1 MNDTKKV
8 LSVQDISCHGQCSN
22 TVILPLLAAAGLE
35 TVILPTAL
43 LSTHT
48 GGFTG
53 YTFLDMTEE
62 MERILNHYTCLGLC
76 FDMLVTGYFGSPLQV
91 ETVRRLALPLLK
103 EGGLRF
109 VDPVLGDNGKLYSIY
124 TSEFVDA
131 MRALCAE
138 ADVITPNITEACL
151 LTGTPYRADAD
162 EAFCTA
168 LLDGLRALG
177 PHTVLVTGVHFAD
190 GSIGV
195 VGEEQGSCFTAKAP
209 YVDRNF
215 HGTGDVFAG
224 AFVGQL
230 SHGKTA
236 AQAADFAVHFVY
248 DCITDTLPVI
258 DAHWYGLRFESRLSE
273 ITNAQ

>member
-1 MNDTKKV
+1 MKESKKV

-22 TVILPLLAAAGLE
+22 TVILPLLSAAGLE

-62 MERILNHYTCLGLC
+62 MARILAHYRQIDLR
-76 FDMLVTGYFGSPLQV
+76 FDMLVTGYFGSPEQIALI
-91 ETVRRLALPLLK
+91 RREAMPRLK
-103 EGGLRF
+103 EGALRF

-124 TSEFVDA
+124 TEEFVTA
-131 MRALCAE
+131 MRTLCAE

-162 EAFCTA
+162 EAFCTE
-168 LLDGLRALG
+168 LLARLRALG
-177 PHTVLVTGVHFAD
+177 PSTVLVTGVHFAD

-195 VGEEQGSCFTAKAP
+195 VGEENGAPFTAAAP

-224 AFVGQL
+224 AFVGRL
-230 SHGKTA
+230 SRGESAKDA
-236 AQAADFAVHFVY
+236 AAFATRFVY
-248 DCITDTLPVI
+248 NCIQDTLPVI
-258 DAHWYGLRFESRLSE
+258 NTHWYGLCFEGRIAE
-273 ITNAQ
+273 VAE